1 MFKGVDKRLLLTSQ
15 RFINQKEYWENKL
28 SGDITGKPTFYS
40 PGSQKETRG
49 NSETTQISLPSHV
62 CDQLLKLSNRSNLT
76 IYIVLLT
83 ALKALIYRYSNNS
96 EDIIVVSP
104 PYEPNVTEDTINDL
118 LLIRD
123 SIHKETIFKELL
135 LQVSQSVREAYEN
148 QDYPFDELIKSLFK
162 DSQSQ
167 GEEIVP
173 GTACVCL
180 LKNIHIRKDMALLSG
195 KTIFSFERVEDRVN
209 GNIEY
214 DPGIYERN
222 HIEQISRHYSNILEV
237 LVEDI
242 NIKISEVLFL
252 SGQERKQVIFDF
264 NNTKADYPK
273 GRTIH
278 ELFEE
283 QAERTGDKIAVTGME
298 HGAWSM
304 EGRARTQFIGTSSVT
319 YRELDDKSNQLALH
333 LREKGVKPGTI
344 VALMVEP
351 SIRMIYG
358 ILSILKAGGAYLPI
372 ALDYPEERKQY
383 MLAESA
389 ADVLLTT
396 RSLSERIAFEK
407 EIIYFEDNKEKEG
420 IHHSSDQFIT
430 HHSDNLAYI
439 IYTSGSTGDPKGVM
453 VEHKNVVRLVK
464 NTNYI
469 KFEENGR
476 VLRTG
481 ALEFD
486 ASTFEIWGALLNG
499 LTLYTTSKEDII
511 TPEKLKETVPKYRID
526 TMWLTAPLFNQLASE
541 DVEIFDGLKNL
552 LVGGDVLS
560 PTHINRVRSRF
571 SRLNIIN
578 GYGPTE
584 NTTFSTTFSI
594 QKEYEEN
601 IPIGKP
607 ISNSTAY
614 IVGKSNQLAPIGV
627 GGELYVGGDGVAR
640 GYLNNP
646 ELTAE
651 KFDQDFQDYQDYQ
664 DNNDPAATHPLTP
677 FHSPIY
683 KTGDLARWL
692 PDGNIEFL
700 GRIDHQVKIRGFR
713 IEMGEI
719 VHRLLKHKEVKEAVV
734 VCRSENTGGKYLC
747 AYIVDTG
754 AAPNIS
760 GLKEYLSQSLPDF
773 MIPTHFV
780 LMEEIPL
787 TRNGKVDRRALPVPE
802 VGSGEEDIVK
812 PRNEI
817 EEKLVEIWS
826 EVLGIEKDFIGID
839 SNFFELG
846 GHSLKINILIAKIHK
861 AFNVKIEL
869 ADVFMIQT
877 IRELAEYIEGA
888 ETDIYAAIKPVPKR
902 EYYALSSAQKRLY
915 FLNRR
920 DLDDTSYNM
929 PMVLVLEEGVDRG
942 KLKAA
947 FRELIARHESLR
959 TSFMMISEEPVQWIH
974 DEVVLSIEYY
984 EAARDGAVDEIVKNF
999 VKPFDLSRAPLLRVG
1014 LIKETGKKC
1023 IMIVD
1028 MHHIIT
1034 DGTSQDLLAGE
1045 FAALYAGRQLPPLTL
1060 QYKDYSEWQNTFA
1073 LSQEVKKQE
1082 EYWLKQF
1089 EDQIPIL
1096 NLPID
1101 YPRPV
1106 YRDSSGVRI
1115 YFEIEAQL
1123 VWKLKRLALKA
1134 DTTLY
1139 TVLLAAYTI
1148 LLSKIT
1154 NQEDIVV
1161 GSPVSGRT
1169 HADLHNIIGL
1179 FANMLAM
1186 RNKPREDKYFSDFL
1200 DEVKINSLKAF
1211 ENQDFQFDKLVTSLK
1226 IKRDPG
1232 RHPLF
1237 DTVFALQNMDSEEA
1251 ERKNLEALGNLEVVP
1266 YPSEQLDIQHDLLI
1280 NAEEKDGK
1288 LSMMLEYA
1296 TALFKRSTAE
1306 DIRNYFIEI
1315 LEQISGGDNLKLKEI
1330 RLSHDSVSISV
1341 VEEEEGDF
1349 IF

>member
-1 MFKGVDKRLLLTSQ
+1 MYKAVDKRLLLTSQ
-15 RFINQKEYWENKL
+15 RFLSQKAYWENKL
-28 SGDITGKPTFYS
+28 SGDTSGKPAFYT
-40 PGSQKETRG
+40 PGNRRETRG
-49 NSETTQISLPSHV
+49 NPDTTQISLPSHV
-62 CDQLLKLSNRSNLT
+62 CDRLMKLSSRSNLT
-76 IYIVLLT
+76 IYIVLLA
-83 ALKALIYRYSNNS
+83 ALNALIYRYSNNS
-96 EDIIVVSP
+96 EDIFVVSP
-104 PYEPNVTEDTINDL
+104 PYAPNVTEDTINDL
-118 LLIRD
+118 LLIRNT
-123 SIHKETIFKELL
+123 IHEETIFKELL
-135 LQVSQSVREAYEN
+135 LQVSQSVQEAYEN
-148 QDYPFDELIKSLFK
+148 QDYPFDQLIKSLVK
-162 DSQSQ
+162 DSQLQ
-167 GEEIVP
+167 GEEILP
-173 GTACVCL
+173 DTICL
-180 LKNIHIRKDMALLSG
+180 LKNIHIRKSMESLSG
-195 KTIFSFERVEDRVN
+195 KIIFSFEREEDRVK

-214 DPGIYERN
+214 DPSMVERN
-222 HIEQISRHYSNILEV
+222 HMEQISRHYSNILEA

-242 NIKISEVLFL
+242 NIKISDVLFL
-252 SGQERKQVIFDF
+252 SEQDRKQLIFDF
-264 NNTKADYPK
+264 NNTTADYPR

-283 QAERTGDKIAVTGME
+283 QAERRGDRIAVFGME
-298 HGAWSM
+298 HGTWSM
-304 EGRARTQFIGTSSVT
+304 ESIS
-319 YRELDDKSNQLALH
+319 YNELNKKSDELAYL
-333 LREKGVKPGTI
+333 LREKAVNPDTV
-344 VALMVEP
+344 VAIMVEP
-351 SIRMIYG
+351 SIQMIYG

-372 ALDYPEERKQY
+372 ALDYPEQRKQY

-389 ADVLLTT
+389 SNVLLTT

-407 EIIYFEDNKEKEG
+407 EITYLENEKKPATRNSQLAT
-420 IHHSSDQFIT
+420 SSG
-430 HHSDNLAYI
+430 NLAYI

-469 KFEENGR
+469 EFEENGR
-476 VLRTG
+476 LLRTG

-511 TPEKLKETVPKYRID
+511 TPLKLKETVQKYRID
-526 TMWLTAPLFNQLASE
+526 TMWLTAPLFNQLSSE
-541 DVEIFDGLKNL
+541 DIEIFDGLKNL

-560 PTHINRVRSRF
+560 STHINRVRRRF

-594 QKEYEEN
+594 RKEYEEN

-627 GGELYVGGDGVAR
+627 VGELVVGGDGVAR

-646 ELTAE
+646 ELTAD
-651 KFDQDFQDYQDYQ
+651 KFDQDFQDDQDEKEK
-664 DNNDPAATHPLTP
+664 AESFHHSSFITH
-677 FHSPIY
+677 HSSLY
-683 KTGDLARWL
+683 RTGDLARWL

-719 VHRLLKHKEVKEAVV
+719 EHQLLKHNEVKEAVV
-734 VCRSENTGGKYLC
+734 ICKNDHTGGKYLC
-747 AYIVDTG
+747 AYIVGTG
-754 AAPNIS
+754 AAPNIQ

-802 VGSGEEDIVK
+802 VGSGEGDIVK

-826 EVLGIEKDFIGID
+826 EVLGIAKESISID
-839 SNFFELG
+839 SNFFDLG
-846 GHSLKINILIAKIHK
+846 GHSLKINILIARIHK

-877 IRELAEYIEGA
+877 IEELAEYISGA
-888 ETDIYAAIKPVPKR
+888 ETDIYAAIEPAPKR

-915 FLNRR
+915 FLNQR

-929 PMVLVLEEGVDRG
+929 PMVLILEQGVNRR
-942 KLKAA
+942 KLKSA
-947 FRELIARHESLR
+947 FSQLIARHDSLR
-959 TSFMMISEEPVQWIH
+959 TSFVMINEEPVQRIN
-974 DEVVLSIEYY
+974 DEVVLAIDYY
-984 EAARDGAVDEIVKNF
+984 ETPRDGAVEEIVKNF
-999 VKPFDLSRAPLLRVG
+999 VKPFDLSQAPLLRVG

-1034 DGTSQDLLAGE
+1034 DGTSQDLLASE
-1045 FAALYAGRQLPPLTL
+1045 FAALYTGRPLPPLTL
-1060 QYKDYSEWQNTFA
+1060 QYKDYSEWQNTLT
-1073 LSQEVKKQE
+1073 LSEKIKKQE
-1082 EYWLKQF
+1082 DYWLNQF
-1089 EDQIPIL
+1089 EDHIPIL

-1106 YRDSSGVRI
+1106 HRDSSGVRI
-1115 YFEIEAQL
+1115 YFKIETQL
-1123 VWKLKRLALKA
+1123 VWKLKKLALKA

-1139 TVLLAAYTI
+1139 TVLLAAYTL

-1179 FANMLAM
+1179 FANMLPM

-1200 DEVKINSLKAF
+1200 EEVKINSLKAF
-1211 ENQDFQFDKLVTSLK
+1211 ENQDFQFDQLVTSLK

-1237 DTVFALQNMDSEEA
+1237 DTVIALQNMDSEEV
-1251 ERKNLEALGNLEVVP
+1251 ERKNLEALGNLKVVP
-1266 YPSEQLDIQHDLLI
+1266 YPSETLDVQHDLLI
-1280 NAEEKDGK
+1280 NAEERDGK
-1288 LSMMLEYA
+1288 LHMMLEYA
-1296 TALFKRSTAE
+1296 AALFKRSTAE
-1306 DIRNYFIEI
+1306 DIQNYFIEI
-1315 LEQISGGDNLKLKEI
+1315 LEQISGDDNLKLKEI
-1330 RLSHDSVSISV
+1330 QLSHDSVSISV

-1349 IF
+1349 MF

>member
-1 MFKGVDKRLLLTSQ
+1 MYKAVDKRLLLTSQ
-15 RFINQKEYWENKL
+15 KFIKQKGYWENKL
-28 SGDITGKPTFYS
+28 SGDISGKPTFYT
-40 PGSQKETRG
+40 PGNRRETRG
-49 NSETTQISLPSHV
+49 NPDTMQISLSSHV
-62 CDQLLKLSNRSNLT
+62 CDRLMKLSTRLNLT
-76 IYIVLLT
+76 LYIILLS

-96 EDIIVVSP
+96 EDIFVVSP
-104 PYEPNVTEDTINDL
+104 PYAPNVTEDTINDL

-123 SIHKETIFKELL
+123 SIHEETIFKELL
-135 LQVSQSVREAYEN
+135 LQVSQSVQEAYNN
-148 QDYPFDELIKSLFK
+148 QDYPFDQLIKSLCK
-162 DSQSQ
+162 DSQLK
-167 GEEIVP
+167 GEEILHDTV
-173 GTACVCL
+173 CVCL
-180 LKNIHIRKDMALLSG
+180 LKNIHIRKSMESLSG
-195 KTIFSFERVEDRVN
+195 KIIFSFEREEDRVN

-214 DPGIYERN
+214 DPGVVERN
-222 HIEQISRHYSNILEV
+222 HMEQISRHYSNILDA

-242 NIKISEVLFL
+242 NIRISDVLFL
-252 SGQERKQVIFDF
+252 SEQDRKQIIFDF
-264 NNTKADYPK
+264 NNTTADYPRR
-273 GRTIH
+273 RTIH

-283 QAERTGDKIAVTGME
+283 QAGRTGDRIAVFGMAY
-298 HGAWSM
+298 GAWRMGAVS
-304 EGRARTQFIGTSSVT
+304 
-319 YRELDDKSNQLALH
+319 YNELNKKSDELAYL

-344 VALMVEP
+344 VGIMVEP
-351 SIRMIYG
+351 SVQMIYG

-407 EIIYFEDNKEKEG
+407 EIIYLENKKKPATRNPQLAT
-420 IHHSSDQFIT
+420 SSG
-430 HHSDNLAYI
+430 NLAYI
-439 IYTSGSTGDPKGVM
+439 IYTSGSTGSPKGVM
-453 VEHKNVVRLVK
+453 VEHKNVLRLVK

-469 KFEENGR
+469 EFEENSR
-476 VLRTG
+476 LLRTG

-499 LTLYTTSKEDII
+499 LTLYTTSKEEVI
-511 TPEKLKETVPKYRID
+511 TPVKLKETVRKYRID
-526 TMWLTAPLFNQLASE
+526 TMWLTAPLFNQLSSE
-541 DVEIFDGLKNL
+541 DVEIFGSLKNL

-560 PTHINRVRSRF
+560 PTHINRVRRRF

-614 IVGKSNQLAPIGV
+614 IVGKSNQLTPIGV
-627 GGELYVGGDGVAR
+627 VGELVVGGDGVAR

-646 ELTAE
+646 ELSNS
-651 KFDQDFQDYQDYQ
+651 KFQITNYKQIPNYKLEIT
-664 DNNDPAATHPLTP
+664 NKEVPIHPLT
-677 FHSPIY
+677 HSPIY
-683 KTGDLARWL
+683 KTGDLAQWL

-719 VHRLLKHKEVKEAVV
+719 EHQLLKHSEVKEAVV
-734 VCRSENTGGKYLC
+734 ICKNDHAGGKYLY
-747 AYIVDTG
+747 AYMVGTG
-754 AAPNIS
+754 AAPNIK

-773 MIPTHFV
+773 MIPTYFV
-780 LMEEIPL
+780 WMEEIPL

-802 VGSGEEDIVK
+802 VGTEEGDIVK

-826 EVLGIEKDFIGID
+826 EVLGIEKESISID
-839 SNFFELG
+839 SNFFDLG

-877 IRELAEYIEGA
+877 IEELAEYIKGA
-888 ETDIYAAIKPVPKR
+888 ETDIYAAIEPAPKR

-915 FLNRR
+915 FLNQR

-929 PMVLVLEEGVDRG
+929 PMVLVLEQGVNRR

-947 FRELIARHESLR
+947 LSQLIARHDSLR
-959 TSFMMISEEPVQWIH
+959 TSFVMINEEPVQRIH
-974 DEVVLSIEYY
+974 DEVVLAIDYY
-984 EAARDGAVDEIVKNF
+984 EAPRDGAVEEIVKNF
-999 VKPFDLSRAPLLRVG
+999 VKPFDLSQAPLLRVG

-1034 DGTSQDLLAGE
+1034 DGTSQDLLASE

-1073 LSQEVKKQE
+1073 LSKMVKKQE
-1082 EYWLKQF
+1082 DYWLKQF

-1106 YRDSSGVRI
+1106 YRDSSGIRI
-1115 YFEIEAQL
+1115 YFVIEAQL
-1123 VWKLKRLALKA
+1123 VWKLKKLALKA

-1154 NQEDIVV
+1154 TQEDIVV

-1179 FANMLAM
+1179 FANMLPM

-1200 DEVKINSLKAF
+1200 EEVKINSLKAF
-1211 ENQDFQFDKLVTSLK
+1211 ENQDFQFDQLVTSLK

-1237 DTVFALQNMDSEEA
+1237 DTVIALQNMDSEEV
-1251 ERKNLEALGNLEVVP
+1251 ERKNLEALGNLKVVP
-1266 YPSEQLDIQHDLLI
+1266 YPSETLDVQHDLLI
-1280 NAEEKDGK
+1280 NAGERDGK
-1288 LSMMLEYA
+1288 LHMMLEYA
-1296 TALFKRSTAE
+1296 AALFKRSTAE
-1306 DIRNYFIEI
+1306 DIQNYFIEI
-1315 LEQISGGDNLKLKEI
+1315 LEQISEDNNLKLKEI
-1330 RLSHDSVSISV
+1330 QLSHDSVSISV

-1349 IF
+1349 MF